1 LKIKDEKLKKSLYS
15 SFDKTFFA
23 FALISSAMAGNRT
36 GLLFM
41 IPSKILV
48 KQSLLALLFFS

>member
-1 LKIKDEKLKKSLYS
+1 MKRFKLLFFVNVFAKGVIKKQILA
-15 SFDKTFFA
+15 T
-23 FALISSAMAGNRT
+23 AGNRT

-48 KQSLLALLFFS
+48 KQSLVALLFFS